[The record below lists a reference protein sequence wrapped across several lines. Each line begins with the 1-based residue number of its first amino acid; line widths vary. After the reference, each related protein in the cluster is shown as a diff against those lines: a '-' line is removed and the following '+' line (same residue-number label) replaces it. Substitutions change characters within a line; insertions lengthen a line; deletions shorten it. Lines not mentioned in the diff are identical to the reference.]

1 MYEFL
6 SNLTLVI
13 HLIFILFVIFGGL
26 LFFWKPKI
34 IYIHLPAF
42 IWGSYVEFTNTVCP
56 LTYLENWF
64 LKLSNA
70 STYSNNFIQN
80 YLIQIIYPTNLTSD
94 IQIFLGSTL
103 IFINLIIYGLII
115 KKNQISKN

>member
-6 SNLTLVI
+6 ANLTLVV
-13 HLIFILFVIFGGL
+13 HFLFIFFVIFGGL

-34 IYIHLPAF
+34 IYIHLPALV
-42 IWGSYVEFTNTVCP
+42 WGSYVEFTNTACP

-80 YLIQIIYPTNLTSD
+80 HLLSIIYPTKLTHD
-94 IQIFLGSTL
+94 IQILLGLIL
-103 IFINLIIYGLII
+103 IFINLIIYGFVVKKIKII
-115 KKNQISKN
+115 KN

>member
-42 IWGSYVEFTNTVCP
+42 IWGSYVEFTNKVFP
-56 LTYLENWF
+56 LTYLEKWF

>member
-6 SNLTLVI
+6 ANLTLLV
-13 HLIFILFVIFGGL
+13 HLIFIFFVIFGGL

-34 IYIHLPAF
+34 VYIHVPALV
-42 IWGSYVEFTNTVCP
+42 WGSYVELTNTVCP

-80 YLIQIIYPTNLTSD
+80 HLLSIIYPTKFTHD
-94 IQIFLGSTL
+94 IQILLGLIL
-103 IFINLIIYGLII
+103 IFINLIIYGFVVKKIKII
-115 KKNQISKN
+115 KN